1 MRLYWPRIVHQ
12 GEIEDEAETW
22 QGLFEREKRA
32 LLRPL
37 LQIIVAA
44 LILAGL
50 LKLVHWFSP
59 EWDVS
64 ILAGLLKLLHWFSL
78 EWFGSV
84 RAYELRGFI
93 QLLVFLSL
101 AVVVLLRRS
110 RLSESG
116 LFQGLWLL
124 L

>member
-1 MRLYWPRIVHQ
+1 M
-12 GEIEDEAETW
+12 T
-22 QGLFEREKRA
+22 
-32 LLRPL
+32 
-37 LQIIVAA
+37 A

-64 ILAGLLKLLHWFSL
+64 ILAGLLKLVDRFSL